1 MPDTDD
7 PRTSVEPPNK
17 AEHLFPDPLRT
28 LLWNAALEG
37 ATDVHLHSTEDGL
50 RVLHRID
57 GILHLKQRLSEDEG
71 RQLINQIR
79 SAAELTTARTFVP
92 EEGQIVLHDGHD
104 KWEFRVTIVPMGKN
118 VSAHM
123 RILDVPEATSNLSQL
138 GFGRDDQD
146 AIHDTIQ
153 SLSGLLLISGSTG
166 TGKTTTLYS
175 IASVMDAAS
184 SAVYSIEDPVEFRL
198 RHAQQIEV
206 DERHDLT
213 MYAGLRTILRMDP
226 DMILVGEIRDRDSA
240 IVAARA
246 ALSGRLVLATIH
258 AQDAMGAI
266 QALHYLGVPNYVIA
280 GSLRLSIAQS
290 LVRRLCRQCATS
302 RSPYEEEMLPFRD
315 YGMAVPETVFQA
327 VGCDKCHGHGYRGRM
342 GVFETVV
349 MEPDLAKLIGM
360 GAQRRELLAYL
371 RDKQIT
377 TLVEDGLTKVAQGM
391 MTTEELYR
399 ACGSLRK
406 DLREKQEKDA
416 YKVDSHPPVPAQ
428 SQGV

>member
-1 MPDTDD
+1 MPDMDD
-7 PRTSVEPPNK
+7 PRTSVEPSNK

-57 GILHLKQRLSEDEG
+57 GILHLKQHLSEDEG

-79 SAAELTTARTFVP
+79 SAAELTTTRTFVP

-138 GFGRDDQD
+138 GFGRDDHD

-153 SLSGLLLISGSTG
+153 SLSGLRS
-166 TGKTTTLYS
+166 
-175 IASVMDAAS
+175 S

-206 DERHDLT
+206 DERHGLT

-290 LVRRLCRQCATS
+290 LVRRLCRQCAKS

-315 YGMAVPETVFQA
+315 CGMAVPETVFQA
-327 VGCDKCHGHGYRGRM
+327 VGCDKCHGHGYCGRM

-360 GAQRRELLAYL
+360 GAQRRELLAYV

-391 MTTEELYR
+391 MTMEELYR

-416 YKVDSHPPVPAQ
+416 YRVDSHPPVPAQ